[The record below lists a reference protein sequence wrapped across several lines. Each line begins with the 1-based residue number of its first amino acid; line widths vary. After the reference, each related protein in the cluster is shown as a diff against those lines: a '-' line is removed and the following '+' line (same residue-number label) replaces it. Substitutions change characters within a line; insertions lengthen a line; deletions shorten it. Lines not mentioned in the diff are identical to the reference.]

1 MGEVDNNDGEVGEV
15 NDNDGEVGGADDD
28 DGEVK
33 GANDSDREVRGAYD
47 GDGEVGGDN
56 GSDGEVGK
64 ADDDLEEG
72 KAKDNDNNDV
82 DDSYHA
88 EALTM
93 LASIEEKFA
102 LLRDCVHLEKMEFML
117 LEAELAANG
126 EFFSLLSSISS
137 FSLTRNNTLSSPN
150 PLPNCG
156 LGFLILTYTTYH
168 VKLLTLTYNA

>member
-1 MGEVDNNDGEVGEV
+1 M
-15 NDNDGEVGGADDD
+15 
-28 DGEVK
+28 
-33 GANDSDREVRGAYD
+33 
-47 GDGEVGGDN
+47 
-56 GSDGEVGK
+56 GK

-72 KAKDNDNNDV
+72 KAEDDDKDMEDL
-82 DDSYHA
+82 YHA

-93 LASIEEKFA
+93 LTSIKEKFA
-102 LLRDCVHLEKMEFML
+102 LLRDHIHFEKMEFML

-137 FSLTRNNTLSSPN
+137 FPLTRNKTLSSPN
-150 PLPNCG
+150 PPNCG

>member
-1 MGEVDNNDGEVGEV
+1 M
-15 NDNDGEVGGADDD
+15 
-28 DGEVK
+28 
-33 GANDSDREVRGAYD
+33 
-47 GDGEVGGDN
+47 
-56 GSDGEVGK
+56 GK
-64 ADDDLEEG
+64 ADDNLEEG

-82 DDSYHA
+82 NDLYHA
-88 EALTM
+88 EALAM

-102 LLRDCVHLEKMEFML
+102 LLRDCVHFKKMEFML

-126 EFFSLLSSISS
+126 EFISLLSSISS
-137 FSLTRNNTLSSPN
+137 FPLTRNNTLSSPN